1 MDAKR
6 DIDPPFGEDR
16 ELGWALLPEAHGKG
30 YASEALQAAL
40 EWEARRVQR
49 ALPRA
54 HDRSGQRAFD
64 QAGAEVRLPRAGALD
79 LQGRADDPVRAE
91 EARMSDGVI
100 LALDQGTTSSRAM
113 AIGLDGQVVASA
125 QEEFPQIFPQSGWVE
140 HDPEAIW
147 RTQRRTAEQTLERL
161 GARKVAAIGVTNQR
175 ETVVVWDRK
184 TGEAIHNAIV
194 WQDRRTARARRSW
207 RRPAMRRWSPSGPGL
222 VLDPYFSASK
232 IAWILDAVPGARER
246 AKRGELAAGTIDCFL
261 IWRLTGGQ
269 VHATDA
275 TNASRTSLYDIRTGQ
290 WDAELCD
297 LFNVPMDLLPEVKD
311 SAADYGVSDIFGPS
325 LPIRGVAGDQ
335 QAALVGQACFDAG
348 DVKST
353 YGTGGFLVLNT
364 GAELKR
370 SKSRLLGTIAYQVGG
385 KTTYALEGS
394 ILSAGSTIQWLRDEL
409 KIIRD
414 GAHAGELA
422 QGIADTAGVHLVPA
436 FAGLGAPHWD
446 SDARGRDPWP
456 AARLDDRAH
465 RARGAG
471 KRGVPDRGA
480 ARGHGEGW
488 RRAAA
493 PARRWRHV
501 AQ

>member
-1 MDAKR
+1 M
-6 DIDPPFGEDR
+6 
-16 ELGWALLPEAHGKG
+16 
-30 YASEALQAAL
+30 
-40 EWEARRVQR
+40 
-49 ALPRA
+49 
-54 HDRSGQRAFD
+54 
-64 QAGAEVRLPRAGALD
+64 AE
-79 LQGRADDPVRAE
+79 
-91 EARMSDGVI
+91 GVI
-100 LALDQGTTSSRAM
+100 LALDQGTTSSRTM
-113 AIGLDGQVVASA
+113 AIGLDGSVVASA

-161 GARKVAAIGVTNQR
+161 GSHKIAAIGVTNQR

-194 WQDRRTARARRSW
+194 WQDRRTAEKTQSLAAAGHEAKVAERT
-207 RRPAMRRWSPSGPGL
+207 GL

-261 IWRLTGGQ
+261 VWQLTGGG

-275 TNASRTSLYDIRTGQ
+275 TNASRTSLFDIRIGR

-297 LFNVPMDLLPEVKD
+297 LFRVPMQMLPDVRD
-311 SAADYGVSDIFGPS
+311 SAGDYGTTDLFGPS
-325 LPIRGVAGDQ
+325 LKIRGVAGDQ
-335 QAALVGQACFDAG
+335 QAALVGQSCFEAG
-348 DVKST
+348 EVKST

-385 KTTYALEGS
+385 KRTYALEGS

-422 QGIADTAGVHLVPA
+422 KSISDTAGVYLVPA
-436 FAGLGAPHWD
+436 FVGLGAPHWD
-446 SDARGRDPWP
+446 SN
-456 AARLDDRAH
+456 
-465 RARGAG
+465 ARGAILG
-471 KRGVPDRGA
+471 LQRGSTIAHIARAALESTAFQTAELLEAMAKDGVAPQRLRVDGGMARNDWFLQFMAGILGIEIVRPKNTETTALGA
-480 ARGHGEGW
+480 AILAAVGAGEFASLEEAASIWKLDRKFEPDMASDDRSARLAGWKQAVGRVLSGGAHG
-488 RRAAA
+488 
-493 PARRWRHV
+493 
-501 AQ
+501 

>member
-1 MDAKR
+1 
-6 DIDPPFGEDR
+6 
-16 ELGWALLPEAHGKG
+16 
-30 YASEALQAAL
+30 
-40 EWEARRVQR
+40 
-49 ALPRA
+49 
-54 HDRSGQRAFD
+54 
-64 QAGAEVRLPRAGALD
+64 
-79 LQGRADDPVRAE
+79 
-91 EARMSDGVI
+91 MSSGVI

-113 AIGLDGQVVASA
+113 AIGLDGQVIASA

-161 GARKVAAIGVTNQR
+161 GGRKVAAIGVTNQR

-194 WQDRRTARARRSW
+194 WQDRRTASRTQELAAQGHE
-207 RRPAMRRWSPSGPGL
+207 AMVSERTGL

-232 IAWILDAVPGARER
+232 IAWILDAVPGARDR
-246 AKRGELAAGTIDCFL
+246 AKRGELAAGTIDSFL

-275 TNASRTSLYDIRTGQ
+275 TNASRTALYDIRNGR
-290 WDAELCD
+290 WDEDLCA
-297 LFNVPMDLLPEVKD
+297 LFNVPMNLLPEVRD
-311 SAADYGVSDIFGPS
+311 SADDFGVSDIFGPS

-335 QAALVGQACFDAG
+335 QAALVGQAGFNAG

-364 GAELKR
+364 GSELKR
-370 SKSRLLGTIAYQVGG
+370 SRSRLLGTIAYRVGG

-422 QGIADTAGVHLVPA
+422 AAISDTAGVHLVPA
-436 FAGLGAPHWD
+436 FTGLGAPHWD
-446 SDARGRDPWP
+446 SDARGAILGLQRGSTISHIAR
-456 AARLDDRAH
+456 AALESAAFQTAELLEAMAKDGVAPQTLRVDGGMSRNDWLLQFMSDILGIEVIRPKNVETTVFGA
-465 RARGAG
+465 AILAAVGAG
-471 KRGVPDRGA
+471 EFASLDEAASLWKLDRKFAPKMPSAERATRLA
-480 ARGHGEGW
+480 AW
-488 RRAAA
+488 KQAV
-493 PARRWRHV
+493 ARV
-501 AQ
+501 KTG

>member
-1 MDAKR
+1 MA
-6 DIDPPFGEDR
+6 
-16 ELGWALLPEAHGKG
+16 
-30 YASEALQAAL
+30 
-40 EWEARRVQR
+40 
-49 ALPRA
+49 
-54 HDRSGQRAFD
+54 
-64 QAGAEVRLPRAGALD
+64 
-79 LQGRADDPVRAE
+79 
-91 EARMSDGVI
+91 DGVI

-113 AIGLDGQVVASA
+113 AIGLDGRVIASA

-147 RTQRRTAEQTLERL
+147 RTQRRTAEQTIERL
-161 GARKVAAIGVTNQR
+161 NGRKIAAIGVTNQR

-194 WQDRRTARARRSW
+194 WQDRRTASRTQQLASEGHE
-207 RRPAMRRWSPSGPGL
+207 AMVSERTGL

-232 IAWILDAVPGARER
+232 ISWILDQVAGARER

-275 TNASRTSLYDIRTGQ
+275 TNASRTALYDIRKGR
-290 WDAELCD
+290 WDEDLCA
-297 LFNVPMDLLPEVKD
+297 LFNVPMNMLPEVKD
-311 SAADYGVSDIFGPS
+311 SAADFGVSDIFGPS

-335 QAALVGQACFDAG
+335 QAALVGQAGFNAG

-364 GAELKR
+364 GGELKR
-370 SKSRLLGTIAYQVGG
+370 SRSRLLGTIAYQVGG
-385 KTTYALEGS
+385 QTTYALEGS

-422 QGIADTAGVHLVPA
+422 AAIPDTSGVHLVPA
-436 FAGLGAPHWD
+436 FTGLGAPHWD
-446 SDARGRDPWP
+446 SDARGAILGLQRGSTIAHIARAALESAAFQSAELLEAMAKDGVAPQTLRVDGGMSRNDWLLQFMADILGIEVVRP
-456 AARLDDRAH
+456 KNVETTVFGAAILAAVGAGEFSSLNEAAALWKLDRKFEPEMPSGERAARL
-465 RARGAG
+465 
-471 KRGVPDRGA
+471 A
-480 ARGHGEGW
+480 AWKQAVGR
-488 RRAAA
+488 
-493 PARRWRHV
+493 V
-501 AQ
+501 KTI

>member
-1 MDAKR
+1 MT
-6 DIDPPFGEDR
+6 
-16 ELGWALLPEAHGKG
+16 
-30 YASEALQAAL
+30 
-40 EWEARRVQR
+40 
-49 ALPRA
+49 
-54 HDRSGQRAFD
+54 
-64 QAGAEVRLPRAGALD
+64 
-79 LQGRADDPVRAE
+79 
-91 EARMSDGVI
+91 GVI

-113 AIGLDGQVVASA
+113 AIGLDGQIIASA

-161 GARKVAAIGVTNQR
+161 GDRKVAAIGVTNQR

-194 WQDRRTARARRSW
+194 WQDRRTAQRTQALSMYEDLVSERT
-207 RRPAMRRWSPSGPGL
+207 GL

-232 IAWILDAVPGARER
+232 IAWILDAVPGARDR

-261 IWRLTGGQ
+261 IWRLTGGR

-275 TNASRTSLYDIRTGQ
+275 TNASRTSLFDIRTGK
-290 WDAELCD
+290 WDAELCG
-297 LFNVPMDLLPEVKD
+297 LFDVPINLLPEVKD
-311 SAADYGVSDIFGPS
+311 SAADFGVSDIFGPS

-335 QAALVGQACFDAG
+335 QAALVGQACFAPG
-348 DVKST
+348 EVKST

-370 SKSRLLGTIAYQVGG
+370 SKSRLLGTIAYRVGG

-422 QGIADTAGVHLVPA
+422 ANISDTAGVHLVPA
-436 FAGLGAPHWD
+436 FTGLGAPHWD
-446 SDARGRDPWP
+446 SDARGAILGLQRGSTVAHIAR
-456 AARLDDRAH
+456 AALESAAFQTVELLEAMATDGVAPQRLRVDGGMSRNDWLLQFMADVLGVDVVRPKNVETTVLGA
-465 RARGAG
+465 AILAAVGAG
-471 KRGVPDRGA
+471 EFCSLEEAASIWQLDRKFAPGMA
-480 ARGHGEGW
+480 SDERASRISAW
-488 RRAAA
+488 KNAVRR
-493 PARRWRHV
+493 V
-501 AQ
+501 KTTG